1 MVDIR
6 RSLGS
11 IDLPHLEAPKVEL
24 PSIDLPDVDAAKA
37 LEPITKA
44 IARLSDD
51 IRGRRSPAPDPG
63 AIIGGI
69 ALGVVAGAIVMYFL
83 DPDAGRRRRALVRDQ
98 LIKLGRVGSRQ
109 LEATGEQIADR
120 SAGVMA
126 EARSAADGA
135 TGSLDGAVDDA
146 TLEERVRSELGR
158 IGDTG
163 SIQISARNGQIL
175 VEGWLPEDEADR
187 ILDAI
192 RAVPGVGGV
201 IDRRS
206 VPQT

>member
-6 RSLGS
+6 RSIGS
-11 IDLPHLEAPKVEL
+11 IDLPHLEAPKVDL
-24 PSIDLPDVDAAKA
+24 PSIELPDVDAAKA

-51 IRGRRSPAPDPG
+51 IRGRRSPSPDPA

-98 LIKLGRVGSRQ
+98 LIKLGRIGSRE
-109 LEATGEQIADR
+109 LDATGEQIADR
-120 SAGVMA
+120 SAGVVA
-126 EARSAADGA
+126 EARTAAESA

-163 SIQISARNGQIL
+163 SIQISARNGQVL

-192 RAVPGVGGV
+192 RAVPGVSGV